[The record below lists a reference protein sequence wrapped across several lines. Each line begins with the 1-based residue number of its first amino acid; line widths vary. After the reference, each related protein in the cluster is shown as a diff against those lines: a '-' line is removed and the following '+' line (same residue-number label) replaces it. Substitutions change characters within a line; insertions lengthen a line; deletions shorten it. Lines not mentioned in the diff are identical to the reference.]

1 MNCVIFMEIE
11 LHQFVFRT
19 ALCSFGA
26 CIQLIVQESPF
37 SSKNAK
43 SAPDI
48 VQKSPFFFQN
58 AKSRSEI
65 VQKSPFSLQNAKSYP
80 EIVQKSPFSLQN
92 AKPGLDIMHKTHPI
106 RRTHQ
111 IRIYIKTALLHR
123 CFLIYFAALFFL
135 PFKVFAL
142 SGWQDVT
149 LSSLIRS

>member
-1 MNCVIFMEIE
+1 MEIE

-58 AKSRSEI
+58 AK
-65 VQKSPFSLQNAKSYP
+65 LWP
-80 EIVQKSPFSLQN
+80 EIVQKPPF
-92 AKPGLDIMHKTHPI
+92 
-106 RRTHQ
+106 
-111 IRIYIKTALLHR
+111 
-123 CFLIYFAALFFL
+123 FF
-135 PFKVFAL
+135 
-142 SGWQDVT
+142 
-149 LSSLIRS
+149 

>member
-1 MNCVIFMEIE
+1 MEIE

-43 SAPDI
+43 ARLILCRNRHFSSKMQNLA
-48 VQKSPFFFQN
+48 QKLCRNRHFSSKMQN
-58 AKSRSEI
+58 HA
-65 VQKSPFSLQNAKSYP
+65 QK
-80 EIVQKSPFSLQN
+80 IVQKSPFSLQN

-106 RRTHQ
+106 RRTRQ

-123 CFLIYFAALFFL
+123 CFLIYFTALFFL
-135 PFKVFAL
+135 PFKVCAL
-142 SGWQDVT
+142 SG
-149 LSSLIRS
+149 